1 MGSSRSRIA
10 RAGMAAVVAGILVAG
25 GPAASPAEATTTAE
39 ENLFALTNQARTR
52 RDRPRLQLSQS
63 LSRKAHRHSGRMADK
78 GSIFHHS
85 CLSCLVSSWDWDA
98 LGENVGVGGTVRSVH
113 RALMDSRSHRRN
125 ILSRSFTKVGVGVVR
140 SGGRVWVTE
149 IFLG

>member
-10 RAGMAAVVAGILVAG
+10 RTGMAAVVAGILVVG
-25 GPAASPAEATTTAE
+25 GPAASPAEATNNAE
-39 ENLFALTNQARTR
+39 EDLFALTNQARVK
-52 RDRPRLQLSQS
+52 RDRPRLRLSQS
-63 LSRKAHRHSGRMADK
+63 LSRKAHRHSGRMADE

-85 CLSCLVSSWDWDA
+85 CLSCLVSGWEWDTI
-98 LGENVGVGGTVRSVH
+98 GENVGVGSTVRSVH
-113 RALMDSRSHRRN
+113 RALMDSRPHRRN
-125 ILSRSFTKVGVGVVR
+125 ILSRAFTKIGVGVVR